1 MRSMLEYQFCI
12 HSSYRRLELLTSID
26 NCFEWFCVYSLML
39 DLVVSTPWILIS
51 QILPFVCNFGKISNG
66 CDRQGE
72 AVEKLCG
79 GRFLCEALGFITLAF
94 IILLF
99 VCFGLA
105 MPIQF
110 ILEFDVVV
118 CRCKYNNPC

>member
-1 MRSMLEYQFCI
+1 M
-12 HSSYRRLELLTSID
+12 
-26 NCFEWFCVYSLML
+26 
-39 DLVVSTPWILIS
+39 
-51 QILPFVCNFGKISNG
+51 
-66 CDRQGE
+66 
-72 AVEKLCG
+72 EKLCG

-110 ILEFDVVV
+110 ILEFDLVV
-118 CRCKYNNPC
+118 CRCKYNNPSVSVGVLVWVCNRNNQSNYAFGDCYNVTGRIWDSVIGWLTL

>member
-1 MRSMLEYQFCI
+1 MTGR
-12 HSSYRRLELLTSID
+12 
-26 NCFEWFCVYSLML
+26 
-39 DLVVSTPWILIS
+39 
-51 QILPFVCNFGKISNG
+51 
-66 CDRQGE
+66 E

-110 ILEFDVVV
+110 ILEFDLVV
-118 CRCKYNNPC
+118 CRCKYNNPSVSVGVLVWVCNRNNQSIMHLGIVTMSQEEFGTV